1 MAIGMNDLK
10 TGLTIEYNNSIWR
23 VLEFQHVKP
32 GKGAAFVRSK
42 LKNLRTGAVN
52 EVTFRPGDKFEQA
65 EITTRPMQY
74 LYADGDSRVFMDTE
88 TYDQVSIPDD
98 HIKDALKFLL
108 ENAEAVIR
116 QNFMLQARLKVMEKT
131 LVEKEKAK
139 QEFEQNLSNTDTEKE
154 SLRSTVDRLNAQIA
168 ELSNKVDASR
178 KENDNLN
185 NQIADWQNKAN
196 SFQSDAV
203 IEKQRIQQAY
213 NESQKTIT
221 NLTAEKD
228 SLNAVVQDLMSQ
240 VESLKASQIVVE
252 ETKTTKRKP
261 KSEVVIDEMGGSS
274 KINTTTSTRTE
285 FGGTF

>member
-1 MAIGMNDLK
+1 MDADFIN
-10 TGLTIEYNNSIWR
+10 TYT
-23 VLEFQHVKP
+23 
-32 GKGAAFVRSK
+32 
-42 LKNLRTGAVN
+42 
-52 EVTFRPGDKFEQA
+52 EV
-65 EITTRPMQY
+65 
-74 LYADGDSRVFMDTE
+74 
-88 TYDQVSIPDD
+88 
-98 HIKDALKFLL
+98 LL

-139 QEFEQNLSNTDTEKE
+139 QEFEQNLSTNDSERE

-168 ELSNKVDASR
+168 ELNNKVDASK

-196 SFQSDAV
+196 SFHSDAV

-240 VESLKASQIVVE
+240 VESLTGSQNKVQ
-252 ETKTTKRKP
+252 KRKP

>member
-1 MAIGMNDLK
+1 MDADFIN
-10 TGLTIEYNNSIWR
+10 TYT
-23 VLEFQHVKP
+23 
-32 GKGAAFVRSK
+32 
-42 LKNLRTGAVN
+42 
-52 EVTFRPGDKFEQA
+52 EV
-65 EITTRPMQY
+65 
-74 LYADGDSRVFMDTE
+74 
-88 TYDQVSIPDD
+88 
-98 HIKDALKFLL
+98 LL

-139 QEFEQNLSNTDTEKE
+139 QEFEQNLTNNDTEKE
-154 SLRSTVDRLNAQIA
+154 SLRSTVDRLNTQIA

-213 NESQKTIT
+213 NDSQKEISS
-221 NLTAEKD
+221 LTVEKD

-240 VESLKASQIVVE
+240 VESLKASQIVAE

>member
-1 MAIGMNDLK
+1 MDADFIN
-10 TGLTIEYNNSIWR
+10 TYT
-23 VLEFQHVKP
+23 
-32 GKGAAFVRSK
+32 
-42 LKNLRTGAVN
+42 
-52 EVTFRPGDKFEQA
+52 EV
-65 EITTRPMQY
+65 
-74 LYADGDSRVFMDTE
+74 
-88 TYDQVSIPDD
+88 
-98 HIKDALKFLL
+98 LL

>member
-1 MAIGMNDLK
+1 MDADFIN
-10 TGLTIEYNNSIWR
+10 TYT
-23 VLEFQHVKP
+23 
-32 GKGAAFVRSK
+32 
-42 LKNLRTGAVN
+42 
-52 EVTFRPGDKFEQA
+52 EV
-65 EITTRPMQY
+65 
-74 LYADGDSRVFMDTE
+74 
-88 TYDQVSIPDD
+88 
-98 HIKDALKFLL
+98 LL

-131 LVEKEKAK
+131 LVEKEKVK
-139 QEFEQNLSNTDTEKE
+139 QEFEQNLSNNDTEKE
-154 SLRSTVDRLNAQIA
+154 SLRSTIDRLNAQIA
-168 ELSNKVDASR
+168 ELNNKVDASK

>member
-1 MAIGMNDLK
+1 MDADFIN
-10 TGLTIEYNNSIWR
+10 TYT
-23 VLEFQHVKP
+23 
-32 GKGAAFVRSK
+32 
-42 LKNLRTGAVN
+42 
-52 EVTFRPGDKFEQA
+52 EV
-65 EITTRPMQY
+65 
-74 LYADGDSRVFMDTE
+74 
-88 TYDQVSIPDD
+88 
-98 HIKDALKFLL
+98 LL

-252 ETKTTKRKP
+252 EIKTTKRKP

>member
-1 MAIGMNDLK
+1 MDADFIN
-10 TGLTIEYNNSIWR
+10 TYT
-23 VLEFQHVKP
+23 
-32 GKGAAFVRSK
+32 
-42 LKNLRTGAVN
+42 
-52 EVTFRPGDKFEQA
+52 EV
-65 EITTRPMQY
+65 
-74 LYADGDSRVFMDTE
+74 
-88 TYDQVSIPDD
+88 
-98 HIKDALKFLL
+98 LL

-139 QEFEQNLSNTDTEKE
+139 QEFEQNLTNNDTEKE
-154 SLRSTVDRLNAQIA
+154 SLRSTVDRLNLQIA
-168 ELSNKVDASR
+168 ELHNKVDASK

-203 IEKQRIQQAY
+203 SEKQRIQQAY
-213 NESQKTIT
+213 NDSQKEISS
-221 NLTAEKD
+221 LTAEKD
-228 SLNAVVQDLMSQ
+228 SLNAVMQDLMAQ
-240 VESLKASQIVVE
+240 IESLKASQTV
-252 ETKTTKRKP
+252 TTKRKP

>member
-1 MAIGMNDLK
+1 MDADFIN
-10 TGLTIEYNNSIWR
+10 TYT
-23 VLEFQHVKP
+23 
-32 GKGAAFVRSK
+32 
-42 LKNLRTGAVN
+42 
-52 EVTFRPGDKFEQA
+52 EV
-65 EITTRPMQY
+65 
-74 LYADGDSRVFMDTE
+74 
-88 TYDQVSIPDD
+88 
-98 HIKDALKFLL
+98 LL

-131 LVEKEKAK
+131 LAEKEKAK
-139 QEFEQNLSNTDTEKE
+139 QEFEQNLSTNDSERE

-168 ELSNKVDASR
+168 ELSNKVDASK

-240 VESLKASQIVVE
+240 VESLTGSQNKAQ
-252 ETKTTKRKP
+252 KRKP

>member
-1 MAIGMNDLK
+1 MDADFIN
-10 TGLTIEYNNSIWR
+10 TYT
-23 VLEFQHVKP
+23 
-32 GKGAAFVRSK
+32 
-42 LKNLRTGAVN
+42 
-52 EVTFRPGDKFEQA
+52 EV
-65 EITTRPMQY
+65 
-74 LYADGDSRVFMDTE
+74 
-88 TYDQVSIPDD
+88 
-98 HIKDALKFLL
+98 LL

-139 QEFEQNLSNTDTEKE
+139 QEFEQNLSNNDTEKE

-252 ETKTTKRKP
+252 EIKTTKRKP